1 MVTASPTEARLI
13 VLVFTDIVRSTEIS
27 SMLSNRDYQTTIL
40 YPHRERVK
48 RARITHHGRV
58 VETPGDGF
66 LLAFDNPI
74 NAVQFA
80 VAIQSSHITNPIATP
95 LGTPLSMRIGMHIG
109 APTPRGSEYDGFE
122 VAYAARVA
130 GLPGLGARQIF
141 LSQAIANLLRPVDI
155 GNSIIKP
162 LERPH
167 DLEGIG
173 TEPIFELQYRVSE
186 PETRPIL
193 PNPFFPNRPVP
204 FEHFIGRKDLIY
216 NAFSQIQKRSHLSVW
231 GGHGMGKTSFL
242 NYLATPQAWRDRG
255 IDPSQAIIVTLSCRN
270 IFPFNTS
277 NFVRSILKSIQKQS
291 EQDFPLHTVVTT
303 LLEQPINSIGQ
314 LDEVL
319 RPIIYNHQFLLLL
332 IDDYENALLCSY
344 QYTDNDISNF
354 VAQVRSFCTKEE
366 NILFVSMIVTSSRPL
381 SEIGPSLKIHGSPW
395 FNHYLFRSLPSFSS
409 EERSRLLDNLPIET
423 EWKTRIERIAGG
435 HPALLQKVGYQ
446 LYQSLDLELFC
457 ENFPDDA
464 LPFFQANWQLA
475 TEIEQN
481 LLILLV
487 LINLPHRLGRSLYD
501 LGHIAIAFSQREI
514 ILTGLVQR
522 GILTPIIPEAGS
534 HISYRFS
541 SSLMEWWILQ
551 ELLKTIHEPNFAT
564 RLMSFVPIIGTE
576 QMERVRLAFTWI
588 ASHPDHIPRFR
599 DFLES

>member
-1 MVTASPTEARLI
+1 MFIARQAEARLI
-13 VLVFTDIVRSTEIS
+13 VLVFTDIINSTEIS
-27 SMLSNRDYQTTIL
+27 SKLSDPDYQTKIL

-48 RARITHHGRV
+48 RSLITYHGDV
-58 VETPGDGF
+58 VETLGDGF
-66 LLAFDNPI
+66 LLAFDSAI
-74 NAVQFA
+74 NAVRWA
-80 VAIQSSHITNPIATP
+80 VAIQSSHIADPIATP
-95 LGTPLSMRIGMHIG
+95 LGTPLSMRIAMHIG
-109 APTPRGSEYDGFE
+109 EPTPNGDLFDGIA
-122 VAYAARVA
+122 VAYASRVA
-130 GLPGLGARQIF
+130 GLPGLGAGQIF
-141 LSQAIANLLRPVDI
+141 LSKAIANLLRPVDI
-155 GNSIIKP
+155 GNSRIEP
-162 LERPH
+162 LDPH
-167 DLEGIG
+167 DLKGIG
-173 TEPIFELQYRVSE
+173 TEPIFELQYLVSE

-193 PNPFFPNRPVP
+193 PNPFFPDRPVP
-204 FEHFIGRKDLIY
+204 FEHFIGRTDLIY

-255 IDPSQAIIVTLSCRN
+255 IDPSQAIIVTLNCRD

-277 NFVRSILKSIQKQS
+277 NFVHRILTSIQRQS
-291 EQDFPLHTVVTT
+291 EHDFPLHTVVTT

-319 RPIIYNHQFLLLL
+319 RSIIYNHQFLLLL
-332 IDDYENALLCSY
+332 IDDYENALTSNY
-344 QYTDNDISNF
+344 QYADEDISKF

-366 NILFVSMIVTSSRPL
+366 NILFVSMIVTTSRPL

-395 FNHYLFRSLPSFSS
+395 FNHYLFGSLPSFLS
-409 EERSRLLDNLPIET
+409 EERSCLLDNLPIET
-423 EWKTRIERIAGG
+423 EWKTRIEKIAGG

-457 ENFPDDA
+457 TQFPLNA

-576 QMERVRLAFTWI
+576 QTEKVKLAFTWI
-588 ASHPDHIPRFR
+588 ASHPDQISLV
-599 DFLES
+599 LEIF

>member
-13 VLVFTDIVRSTEIS
+13 VLVFTDIVKSTKIS

-40 YPHRERVK
+40 YPHRERV
-48 RARITHHGRV
+48 RRSLITYHGRE

-66 LLAFDNPI
+66 LLRFDSVI
-74 NAVQFA
+74 NAIQWA

-95 LGTPLSMRIGMHIG
+95 HGTLSMRIGMHIG
-109 APTPRGSEYDGFE
+109 EPTPNGDRFDGIA

-130 GLPGLGARQIF
+130 GLAGERQIF
-141 LSQAIANLLRPVDI
+141 LSQAITDLLHPPDI
-155 GNSIIKP
+155 GEHEIED
-162 LERPH
+162 LGPH
-167 DLEGIG
+167 DLKGIG
-173 TEPIFELQYRVSE
+173 TEPIFELQYLVSE

-204 FEHFIGRKDLIY
+204 FEHFIGRKDLIST
-216 NAFSQIQKRSHLSVW
+216 AFDLIHQKSHLAVW

-242 NYLATPQAWRDRG
+242 NYLATPQVWRDRG
-255 IDPSQAIIVTLSCRN
+255 LDPAEAIIVILNCRDD

-277 NFVRSILKSIQKQS
+277 NFVRAILTSIQKQS
-291 EQDFPLHTVVTT
+291 DQNFSLDQVVTT
-303 LLEQPINSIGQ
+303 LLEQPINSIRQ
-314 LDEVL
+314 LNEVL
-319 RPIIYNHQFLLLL
+319 RPIVHNRQFLLLL
-332 IDDYENALLCSY
+332 IDDYQNALLPNF
-344 QYTDNDISNF
+344 QYTDGDISNF
-354 VAQVRSFCTKEE
+354 VNQMRAFCTQ
-366 NILFVSMIVTSSRPL
+366 NANAGLVSMVTSSRPL
-381 SEIGPSLKIHGSPW
+381 SEIGPSLRPNGSPW
-395 FNHYLFRSLPSFSS
+395 FNHYLFEDLSPLSE
-409 EERSRLLDNLPIET
+409 EERSHLLQPLNLTIE
-423 EWKTRIERIAGG
+423 WRGRIKRIAGG

-446 LYQSLDLELFC
+446 LYQSLDLEYFC
-457 ENFPDDA
+457 TKFPLNA
-464 LPFFQANWQLA
+464 LPFFQGDWQLA

-551 ELLKTIHEPNFAT
+551 ELLRTIHEPNLAT

-576 QMERVRLAFTWI
+576 QTERVRLAFTWI